1 MVEWFIAGGAF
12 MWPLLAVAVFGLIVV
27 FYKIFTLMG
36 TGLNAEKLMI
46 DVKKAIQTQGV
57 PGALKLVQGN
67 NKPVALVVNAGL
79 TNAKYGMDNVEK
91 GLINM
96 GGIQNT
102 YLYSGMVWL
111 STVVALA
118 PMIGFLGT
126 VWGMI
131 AAMDAIAAAN
141 DISPAIVADG
151 ISQALITTAAGL
163 IIAVTIQTFQNFFQ
177 SVIEKRVLEMEESSV
192 ALVEVMMDSEY
203 KDK

>member
-12 MWPLLAVAVFGLIVV
+12 MWPILAVAIIGVV
-27 FYKIFTLMG
+27 ICFYKIYTLMG
-36 TGLNAEKLMI
+36 TGLNAEKLMV
-46 DVKKAIQTQGV
+46 DVKKALQTQGV
-57 PGALKLVQGN
+57 PGALKLVQSD
-67 NKPVALVVNAGL
+67 KPVAALLNAGL
-79 TNAKYGMDNVEK
+79 TNSKYGMDNVEK
-91 GLINM
+91 ALINM

-118 PMIGFLGT
+118 PMLGFLGT

-151 ISQALITTAAGL
+151 IAQALITTAAGL
-163 IIAVTIQTFQNFFQ
+163 IVAVAIQSSQNLFQ
-177 SVIEKRVLEMEESSV
+177 SIIEKRALEMEESSV
-192 ALVEVMMDSEY
+192 ALVEAMMELEST
-203 KDK
+203 K

>member
-12 MWPLLAVAVFGLIVV
+12 MWPILAVAIIGVVIV
-27 FYKIFTLMG
+27 FYKVYTLMG
-36 TGLNAEKLMI
+36 TGLNAEKLMV
-46 DVKKAIQTQGV
+46 DVKKALQTQGV
-57 PGALKLVQGN
+57 PGALKLVQAD
-67 NKPVALVVNAGL
+67 KPVAKVVHAGL
-79 TNAKYGMDNVEK
+79 TNSKYGMDNMEK
-91 GLINM
+91 ALVDV
-96 GGIQNT
+96 GGIQST

-118 PMIGFLGT
+118 PMLGFLGT

-163 IIAVTIQTFQNFFQ
+163 IVAVAIQSCQNLFQ
-177 SVIEKRVLEMEESSV
+177 SIIERRALEMEESAV
-192 ALVEVMMDSEY
+192 ALAEAMMELDSS
-203 KDK
+203 K